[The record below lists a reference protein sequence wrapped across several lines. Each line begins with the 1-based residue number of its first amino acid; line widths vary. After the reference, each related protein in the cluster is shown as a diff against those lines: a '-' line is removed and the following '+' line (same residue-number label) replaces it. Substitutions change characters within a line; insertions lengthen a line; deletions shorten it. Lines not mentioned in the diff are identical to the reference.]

1 MVDLDNS
8 QTSPRAAT
16 RDLLRRGQSRLR
28 LQTILRLRWLAV
40 LGQSA
45 TVLIVYWVL
54 SIDLPI
60 GACLAVISLSAWLNV
75 ALRIRYPASQRL
87 KSTYAFLML
96 GYDVLQLGALLFLTG
111 GLENPFAF
119 LLIAPVTVSA
129 STLPPRITVALG
141 GLAILVATLL
151 TEVHLPLPWFHHSTF
166 VLPLPY
172 VLGVWAAVVLGI
184 LFIGL
189 YSWRTAEE
197 ARRMAEALAA
207 AELVL
212 AREQK
217 LSALD
222 GLAAAAAHGLG
233 TPLATIAVVAKEL
246 MRDAK
251 PDDPHYDDLQLLRT
265 QAERCRTILADLAGM
280 GEQPDFIVS
289 RMPISH
295 LLEEAVTPH
304 RLAAVP
310 VAVEV
315 EVGPTYQA
323 TPGVAPPEPVMQ
335 RNPGVIYGL
344 GNLVEN
350 AIDFAS
356 SKVEIKATWSK
367 DEVSIEIGDDGAG
380 FPPHVLEQLGEPFV
394 TTRPGHGHGGDGEN
408 LDEHIGMGLGFFIA
422 KTLLERSGARL
433 ELANRAKP
441 PGGAVVTVVWPKA
454 RFEQVLEWAG
464 EQPSAAARR
473 SLNQASHQSQG

>member
-1 MVDLDNS
+1 MTALTNS
-8 QTSPRAAT
+8 QTRASVP
-16 RDLLRRGQSRLR
+16 DWLKRGESRLR
-28 LQTILRLRWLAV
+28 LQTIVRLRWLAV

-45 TVLIVYWVL
+45 TVVVVYWL
-54 SIDLPI
+54 MGIDLPI

-75 ALRIRYPASQRL
+75 ALRLRYPASQRL
-87 KSTYAFLML
+87 PNHYAFLML
-96 GYDVLQLGALLFLTG
+96 GYDILQLGALLYLTG

-129 STLPPRITVALG
+129 STLPPRVTVALG

-151 TEVHLPLPWFHHSTF
+151 TEFHLPLPWFHHSRF
-166 VLPLPY
+166 LLPLPY
-172 VLGVWAAVVLGI
+172 VMGVWAAVVLGI

-246 MRDAK
+246 LRDAK
-251 PDDPHYDDLQLLRT
+251 HNDPHYEDLVLLRA
-265 QAERCRTILADLAGM
+265 QAERCRTILGELAGM
-280 GEQPDFIVS
+280 GEQQDIIVS
-289 RMPISH
+289 RLPVSH
-295 LLEEAVTPH
+295 LIEESVSPH
-304 RLAAVP
+304 RLVAAP
-310 VAVEV
+310 IEV
-315 EVGPTYQA
+315 ETGPV
-323 TPGVAPPEPVMQ
+323 PGVKPGERSAQEPVMQ

-350 AIDFAS
+350 AIDFAA
-356 SKVEIKATWSK
+356 SKVEVEARWSK
-367 DEVSIEIGDDGAG
+367 DEVRIVIADDGDG
-380 FPPHVLEQLGEPFV
+380 FPPYVLEQLGEPFV
-394 TTRPGHGHGGDGEN
+394 TTRSAYAERREAP
-408 LDEHIGMGLGFFIA
+408 DEHVGMGLGFFIA
-422 KTLLERSGARL
+422 KTLLERSGALL
-433 ELANRAKP
+433 ELANRP
-441 PGGAVVTVVWPKA
+441 LPDGGAVVTVRWPRSKFEHAFQKA
-454 RFEQVLEWAG
+454 APKREPVA
-464 EQPSAAARR
+464 
-473 SLNQASHQSQG
+473 